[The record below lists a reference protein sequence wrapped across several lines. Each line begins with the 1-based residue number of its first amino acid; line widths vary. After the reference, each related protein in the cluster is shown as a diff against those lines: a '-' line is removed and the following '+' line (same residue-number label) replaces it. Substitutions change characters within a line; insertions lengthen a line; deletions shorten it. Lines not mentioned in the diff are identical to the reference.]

1 MSREGRT
8 SSRPAPTPVRALRG
22 SGWAPRRF
30 HFRQWGSEP
39 SDAVERESGGVK
51 KDFEVIGTNRRR
63 SKEIKVA
70 RAGGGGAHPGSM
82 FREGEGLG
90 SGCSSPCKGKTEL
103 AGPRNVQRITRAAGI
118 AIQDRK
124 QEER

>member
-1 MSREGRT
+1 MAG
-8 SSRPAPTPVRALRG
+8 PRAG
-22 SGWAPRRF
+22 F

-39 SDAVERESGGVK
+39 SDAVERGGVK
-51 KDFEVIGTNRRR
+51 KDFEVTGTNRRH

-90 SGCSSPCKGKTEL
+90 SGCLPPCKGKSEP
-103 AGPRNVQRITRAAGI
+103 AGLRNVQRITRPRESQSKI
-118 AIQDRK
+118 ESRRSNDLVVSF
-124 QEER
+124 